1 MNIFINMNIIISLII
16 ILGLILGYKTTTGVK
31 SQNIRLLDIYVIG
44 PIMIYIGIRYYI
56 LSSKIKRTC
65 PLIDKLF
72 SLLLIFFGSTTITY
86 NYRNYIYEK
95 EKNNL

>member
-16 ILGLILGYKTTTGVK
+16 ILGLILGYQTTKGVK

-56 LSSKIKRTC
+56 LSSKV
-65 PLIDKLF
+65 IDKLF

-95 EKNNL
+95 ENK

>member
-1 MNIFINMNIIISLII
+1 MNIFITLII
-16 ILGLILGYKTTTGVK
+16 VLGLILGYKTTKGVK

-44 PIMIYIGIRYYI
+44 PLMIYIGIRYYI
-56 LSSKIKRTC
+56 LPISNKSIF
-65 PLIDKLF
+65 DKVF
-72 SLLLIFFGSTTITY
+72 SLILIFCGSTTITY

>member
-1 MNIFINMNIIISLII
+1 MNIFIIILII

-44 PIMIYIGIRYYI
+44 PLMIYIGIRYYI
-56 LSSKIKRTC
+56 LSS

-95 EKNNL
+95 DKK